1 MKLNEI
7 KDNDRAT
14 RSRKRLG
21 RGIGSGLGKTSGKGH
36 KGQRARSGVAL
47 HAFEGG
53 QMPLH
58 RRMPKRGFTNKWAK
72 NFVEVNLDQLQKA
85 VDNGRIDP
93 ASPVDA
99 KAISAAG
106 ILKRT
111 RDGVRI
117 LGRGELNAKLD
128 LVVAGASKSARD
140 AVEKG
145 GGSITIENAEK
156 LAAAEARKTKRGR
169 KAAESGA

>member
-7 KDNDRAT
+7 KDNEGAT
-14 RSRKRLG
+14 RARKRLG

-85 VDNGRIDP
+85 VDSGRIDP
-93 ASPVDA
+93 ANPVDA
-99 KAISAAG
+99 KVISAAG

-117 LGRGELNAKLD
+117 LGRGELKAKLE
-128 LVVAGASKSARD
+128 LVVAGASKSARE
-140 AVEKG
+140 AVEKA

-156 LAAAEARKTKRGR
+156 VEAAEARKTKRGR
-169 KAAESGA
+169 KATETGA